1 MPGEGRATPVDTNDG
16 PLEQRVVGL
25 ESSVR
30 EILDL
35 LRTAANTPPQPPPAP
50 PVQPVPVAPV
60 VSNSQG
66 PPPLLSYV
74 PPPTSNSSIGTLSIP
89 DFFPD
94 VDAAIVASIGKH
106 EFKPQQLGKLIP
118 SITAKATTTT
128 YALEDGALRATDT
141 APIKDLPDFSTFMRA
156 LGIYF
161 QILYRYI
168 GTTGSIQA
176 VIDVAVSTQG
186 YTNLLHEYSRYFTYP
201 AILTYH
207 IAHHSRRIR
216 EMLRGDYSLWADED
230 RALVGQLHRSNIFQ
244 EVKSGSAT
252 SSKSKSTPSATTT
265 RDVSNQVC
273 NRFNNGACS
282 TTPCKSGRLHKCAVC
297 GSTAHG
303 KSTCTQPPPS
313 T

>member
-66 PPPLLSYV
+66 PPPYSPMFPLPRLTPLS
-74 PPPTSNSSIGTLSIP
+74 
-89 DFFPD
+89 
-94 VDAAIVASIGKH
+94 H

>member
-1 MPGEGRATPVDTNDG
+1 M
-16 PLEQRVVGL
+16 Q
-25 ESSVR
+25 
-30 EILDL
+30 EILSL
-35 LRTAANTPPQPPPAP
+35 LRTAASTPPQPPPVP
-50 PVQPVPVAPV
+50 PVPVVPANPITP
-60 VSNSQG
+60 NPQG
-66 PPPLLSYV
+66 APPLLSYV
-74 PPPTSNSSIGTLSIP
+74 PPPTSNTTTGALSIP
-89 DFFPD
+89 DLFPD
-94 VDAAIVASIGKH
+94 VDATIVASIGKH

-156 LGIYF
+156 LGVYF
-161 QILYRYI
+161 QILFRFVA
-168 GTTGSIQA
+168 TTGSIQA
-176 VIDVAVSTQG
+176 VADVAVSTQG
-186 YTNLLHEYSRYFTYP
+186 YTNLLHEYSRYFSYP

-244 EVKSGSAT
+244 EVKSSSAS
-252 SSKSKSTPSATTT
+252 SSKQKSAAPASVTC
-265 RDVSNQVC
+265 DVSSQTC
-273 NRFNNGACS
+273 NRFNDGRCS
-282 TTPCKSGRLHKCAVC
+282 TTPCKSGRIHKCSAC

-303 KSTCTQPPPS
+303 KSACTQASSS